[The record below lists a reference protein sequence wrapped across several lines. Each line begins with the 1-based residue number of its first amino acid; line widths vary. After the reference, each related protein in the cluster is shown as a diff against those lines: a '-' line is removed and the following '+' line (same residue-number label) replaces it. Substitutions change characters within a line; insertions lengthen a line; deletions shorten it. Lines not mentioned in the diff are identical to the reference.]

1 MSGRV
6 ATVKQQA
13 CGPEL
18 RHGKHQYGVEVFL
31 SHPMR
36 ADTRL
41 AREKTCAVSID
52 AAGDAAWK
60 MGRAEFGAFDN
71 GVHDNQ
77 GD

>member
-13 CGPEL
+13 CAPGL

-36 ADTRL
+36 VDTRL
-41 AREKTCAVSID
+41 ARKRHAQYLLMLRGTVML
-52 AAGDAAWK
+52 GL
-60 MGRAEFGAFDN
+60 
-71 GVHDNQ
+71 
-77 GD
+77 